1 MIEAIHFKNFKALRD
16 TTLPLGPL
24 TLIVGPNGSGKTT
37 ALEAL
42 GLGKL
47 NLGERQLT
55 AGVPWDDATRISI
68 EIEWGGDWSGSRT
81 RKERSPRRNA
91 LLHRDREG
99 QNIPADEFTAFLTRA
114 RVYALDARALARP
127 VELAP
132 NIEMAS
138 DGGGLAGVLDRLRDE
153 HPERWDALNAEFT
166 RWLPEFDRI
175 LFRTPEPGRKEISL
189 RMRTGGHLICAA
201 DGSQG
206 TLLALAMLTLAYLPE
221 PPPVIGLE
229 EPDRGLHPRLLRDVR
244 DAMYRLAYPASVGEE
259 RDPVQVVATT
269 HSPYMLDLFR
279 DHLEEIVI
287 AAKVEGN
294 VEFQKLSQRPE
305 IEEILGS
312 APLGEVWYSGI
323 LGGVPAE
330 R

>member
-42 GLGKL
+42 CLDKLKLG
-47 NLGERQLT
+47 NRHLT

-68 EIEWGGDWSGSRT
+68 EIEWGGAWSGSRT
-81 RKERSPRRNA
+81 RREASPGRGA

-99 QNIPADEFTAFLTRA
+99 QNIPGDDFTAFLTRA
-114 RVYALDARALARP
+114 RVYALDARMLARP
-127 VELAP
+127 VQLAP
-132 NIEMAS
+132 NIEMGR
-138 DGGGLAGVLDRLRDE
+138 DGVGLAGVLDRLRDE
-153 HPERWDALNAEFT
+153 HPERFDALNAEFT

-175 LFRTPEPGRKEISL
+175 LFRTPEPGHKEISL
-189 RMRTGGHLICAA
+189 RMRTGGHLIPAA

-244 DAMYRLAYPASVGEE
+244 DAMYRLAYPAGVGEE

-279 DHLEEIVI
+279 DHPEEIVI
-287 AAKVEGN
+287 ATKVEGN
-294 VEFQKLSQRPE
+294 VEFQRLSQRPD

-330 R
+330 K